1 MNFARLALL
10 VAGIVAFEEMV
21 SAEPVESNQLR
32 GLKTIGVDEISYGT
46 PGMMGLEMVHSFA
59 VFDLGATYVNIHST
73 NLDRGEESLKGAVP
87 NSRRLP
93 RCE

>member
-21 SAEPVESNQLR
+21 NAEPVESNQLR

-46 PGMMGLEMVHSFA
+46 PGMTGLEW
-59 VFDLGATYVNIHST
+59 ST
-73 NLDRGEESLKGAVP
+73 VLQCSISA
-87 NSRRLP
+87 LP
-93 RCE
+93 T